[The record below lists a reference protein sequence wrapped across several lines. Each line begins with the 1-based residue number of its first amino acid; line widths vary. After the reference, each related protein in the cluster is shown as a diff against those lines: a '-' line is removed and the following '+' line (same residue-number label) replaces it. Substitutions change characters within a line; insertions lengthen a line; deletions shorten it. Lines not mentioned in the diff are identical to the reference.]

1 MLFDINCAT
10 GHWPFRR
17 LPMRSLP
24 ELKEH
29 LESFGIGGA
38 AVTHNHAVCYQNVN
52 DANLELA
59 EALDR
64 TGMRDY
70 FVGVATLNPLYPAWD
85 RDLPRCVEGLGFRA
99 LRLLPAYHRYALDGP
114 EADGILTLAGEL
126 GLPVLIPDELVNF
139 RQRHL
144 MEPEAPLGLSSI
156 MAAARKYSGV
166 RFVVLNSTPAVGGEY
181 PENLYFEISR
191 LRSVFGD
198 VIGQLAGQCGADH
211 LLFGSGAP
219 FKEVEPALLKFH
231 HAPLSAAAQA
241 LIASGNARRL
251 LQL

>member
-38 AVTHNHAVCYQNVN
+38 AVTHNHAVCYQNVH

-64 TGMRDY
+64 PGMRDY
-70 FVGVATLNPLYPAWD
+70 FVGVATLNPLYPAWAK
-85 RDLPRCVEGLGFRA
+85 DLRGCVETLGFRA

-114 EADGILTLAGEL
+114 EAGRILTLAGEL

-139 RQRHL
+139 RQRHF
-144 MEPEAPLGLSSI
+144 MEPEAPLGLSAI
-156 MAAARKYSGV
+156 IAAARKFPGV
-166 RFVVLNSTPAVGGEY
+166 RLVVLNGTPVAGGEY
-181 PENLYFEISR
+181 PDNLYFEISR
-191 LRSVFGD
+191 LRSAFGD
-198 VIGQLAGQCGADH
+198 VFGQLAARCGADH

-219 FKEVEPALLKFH
+219 FKEVEPALLKLH
-231 HAPLSAAAQA
+231 HAPLSAEAQA
-241 LIASGNARRL
+241 LVASGNARRL
-251 LQL
+251 FQL